1 MQKIFLKLTALFILG
16 FPVLFVNAAEEQNAR
31 TILNKMSDSVNS
43 LNYEIAFV
51 QTTPSNMDSFRYRHI
66 KQDNK
71 IYAQLVTLDG
81 VQQEIIQRDNLISYF
96 QPNTQAFTIKSKDIV
111 DALPAVIRVDF
122 NQLAQYYEFIKL
134 NKNRVAG
141 RIVDTI
147 RIIPK
152 DDFRYQY
159 LIFVD
164 EENGL
169 LLRSDMLDRDG
180 KLLDQFRVVTL
191 YIDDRLK
198 GLTDYLNQVV
208 PPPLLDKNTVHGDV
222 SLSWE
227 TGWLPQGFTEVSQN
241 QDTMGNDVIDSRL
254 FSDGLFTFT
263 LYVANAN
270 GQQKHDGT
278 WKQGAYTIYNEVIG
292 DKEITFIGQLPIAAA
307 KRVVQEIK
315 FLP

>member
-1 MQKIFLKLTALFILG
+1 MQKIFLKLTALLILG

-96 QPNTQAFTIKSKDIV
+96 QPNIQAFTIKSKDIV

-191 YIDDRLK
+191 YIDDRL
-198 GLTDYLNQVV
+198 
-208 PPPLLDKNTVHGDV
+208 
-222 SLSWE
+222 
-227 TGWLPQGFTEVSQN
+227 
-241 QDTMGNDVIDSRL
+241 
-254 FSDGLFTFT
+254 
-263 LYVANAN
+263 
-270 GQQKHDGT
+270 
-278 WKQGAYTIYNEVIG
+278 
-292 DKEITFIGQLPIAAA
+292 
-307 KRVVQEIK
+307 
-315 FLP
+315 